1 MSTTDTRRTPTQVR
15 AAADAG
21 SPATSAR
28 SLLLTV
34 LGEFVFPREGRAWT
48 GALVEALGA
57 LGVEPKSA
65 RQALARLG
73 AEGLA
78 EAERHGR
85 RVQWSLTEAGSRLI
99 AEGTERIYTFMRN
112 PHSWDGRWL
121 VLNVAIPESQRRLRH
136 QLRTRL
142 TWLGMGS
149 PAPGLW
155 IVPDADKA
163 GAARDVL
170 DELGLADRA
179 FAWVGT
185 ADEQTDP
192 ARLLSAA
199 WDLSDVAQR
208 YEDFIDDFS
217 RRTPDSD
224 REAFVAQVELIQ
236 AWRGFPFA
244 DPEIPPELLPAGW
257 PGERA
262 AATFH
267 ERRERW
273 HAAAQAEWERMAA
286 SAAATR

>member
-73 AEGLA
+73 AEGLV

-155 IVPDADKA
+155 IVPD
-163 GAARDVL
+163 
-170 DELGLADRA
+170 
-179 FAWVGT
+179 T